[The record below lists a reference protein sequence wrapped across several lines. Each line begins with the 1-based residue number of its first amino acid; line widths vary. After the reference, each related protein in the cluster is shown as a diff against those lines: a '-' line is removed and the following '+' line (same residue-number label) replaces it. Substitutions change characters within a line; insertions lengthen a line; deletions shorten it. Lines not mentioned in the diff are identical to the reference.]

1 MAKFSLNKLPEKQR
15 IEMIAEF
22 YDTIHSLKGRD
33 EVRLFFRDLLMPDE
47 IAMLMRR
54 VEIAVL
60 LQAGFTYEQ
69 ISELL
74 GVGKGK
80 ITNVQKSFGRHGEGY
95 KVVIQRILERRK
107 SKIQKAKKR
116 AKVRQSDFER
126 MKQRYSGSFLLLNL
140 IDELGER
147 LDKDKYEKEALE
159 QTSSRRK

>member
-1 MAKFSLNKLPEKQR
+1 
-15 IEMIAEF
+15 MIAEF
-22 YDTIHSLKGRD
+22 YDTVHSLKGRS

-60 LQAGFTYEQ
+60 LEAGFTYDQ

-80 ITNVQKSFGRHGEGY
+80 ITNVQKSLNRHGEGY
-95 KVVIQRILERRK
+95 KVVIQRLLERRK

-116 AKVRQSDFER
+116 EKVHQSDFER
-126 MKQRYSGSFLLLNL
+126 MKQRYSGYFLLLNL

-147 LDKDKYEKEALE
+147 LGKSKYEKEALK
-159 QTSSRRK
+159 QTPSRREVVL